1 MMKPEMTPTWNGL
14 AERRTIWLQLVGRL
28 RPGVSLHQAQA
39 SMEPY
44 YHGLLIMEMQ
54 SMKFRSERGRSAFAT
69 KPLIFTPAGKG
80 LSDLRK
86 QFSDPLLILLGIV
99 GLLLLIACANVANLL
114 LARAV
119 GRQKEIAIRLAVGAS
134 RLLLVRQ
141 LVAESLVLSLA
152 GGAIGILF
160 AWWTGSALLTLLANS
175 GNLPLTATP
184 DLRVFAF
191 TFGLSLVTGVAFG
204 LAPAWQ
210 ATSPK
215 LALTLK
221 D

>member
-1 MMKPEMTPTWNGL
+1 M
-14 AERRTIWLQLVGRL
+14 
-28 RPGVSLHQAQA
+28 
-39 SMEPY
+39 
-44 YHGLLIMEMQ
+44 
-54 SMKFRSERGRSAFAT
+54 
-69 KPLIFTPAGKG
+69 
-80 LSDLRK
+80 
-86 QFSDPLLILLGIV
+86 
-99 GLLLLIACANVANLL
+99 LLIACANVANLL

-134 RLLLVRQ
+134 RFRLVRQ

-160 AWWTGSALLTLLANS
+160 AWWTGSALLSLLANS
-175 GNLPLTATP
+175 AELPLTATP

-191 TFGLSLVTGVAFG
+191 TFALSLLTGVLFG

-221 D
+221 DHAGNVSSAGGNVRLRKAWWSRKWRSRSSC